1 MRNLPLTSVFET
13 DQVAEVMKPVH
24 RYKMWQHL
32 ISKGNDGSENADN
45 SISRQNW
52 TESIPFSQW
61 SVPKDAIAAVNK
73 GFVNYTTKVVQV
85 QESARGDTTK
95 LLIQLQDGHL
105 IETVIMQH
113 HHYKTVCLSSQIGCK
128 MGCKFC
134 ATGTM
139 GIIGNLTIGEIIEQV
154 VHANNLG
161 KVRNI
166 VFMGMGE
173 PLNNYEAVKAAVEFL
188 VDTRLFSLS
197 PRHVTVSTVGVIK
210 NMRRLTNEHPSVNL
224 ALSLHA
230 PNQAVRLKI
239 VPSASAHKYENLIAE
254 LDYRI
259 NSWNKASD
267 ETKSAAVCDDDD
279 HDDQTSLTSTKLT
292 KNFKKHINNAG
303 IMIEYILIKD
313 INDLP
318 EHAEELG
325 AVLKSRREE
334 LLLNLIPYNPTDI
347 AEDFEPPSLES
358 IDKFVSILTSEKY
371 RIHTRVRHEKGQ
383 DIDGACGQLV
393 VQTNKNSSNS
403 KSKTKDIEDLG
414 TTKGKKKFLK
424 GHRTAAGQNKSLLP
438 TKVTLHGVITAASL
452 GFIALTLFRRRKA

>member
-1 MRNLPLTSVFET
+1 MRNLPLTSVFEM

-32 ISKGNDGSENADN
+32 ISKGNDGSEKADP
-45 SISRQNW
+45 SAPGDW

-61 SVPKDAIAAVNK
+61 SVPKDAISAVAR
-73 GFVNYTTKVVQV
+73 GFVNYTTKVIQV

-113 HHYKTVCLSSQIGCK
+113 HHYRTVCLSSQIGCK

-139 GIIGNLTIGEIIEQV
+139 GIIGNLTIGEIVEQV

-161 KVRNI
+161 RVRNI

-210 NMRRLTNEHPSVNL
+210 NMRRLTNEHPNVNL

-230 PNQAVRLKI
+230 PNQEVRLKI
-239 VPSASAHKYENLIAE
+239 VPSASAHKFGALLAE

-259 NSWNKASD
+259 NSWNAGSD
-267 ETKSAAVCDDDD
+267 EAKSAAACEDEEDDAAA
-279 HDDQTSLTSTKLT
+279 SSSKLT

-358 IDKFVSILTSEKY
+358 IDKFVSILTGEKY

-393 VQTNKNSSNS
+393 VQTHKNASSKG
-403 KSKTKDIEDLG
+403 KSVDIEDQIPG
-414 TTKGKKKFLK
+414 AAKGKGSKKQRFPK
-424 GHRTAAGQNKSLLP
+424 GHRAATDSSLSPGKVALYGAVAAAGLGLL
-438 TKVTLHGVITAASL
+438 
-452 GFIALTLFRRRKA
+452 ALTLFRRRKA

>member
-1 MRNLPLTSVFET
+1 MRNLPLTSIYEV
-13 DQVAEVMKPVH
+13 DQVERVIKPVH
-24 RYKMWQHL
+24 RYKMWLHL
-32 ISKGNDGSENADN
+32 ITKGNDNNKLQALDEFV
-45 SISRQNW
+45 
-52 TESIPFSQW
+52 PFSSW
-61 SVPKDAIAAVNK
+61 SVPRETVATLSKT
-73 GFVNYTTKVVQV
+73 FVQFTTKVIQI

-95 LLIQLQDGHL
+95 LLVQLQDGHL
-105 IETVIMQH
+105 VETVIMQH
-113 HHYKTVCLSSQIGCK
+113 HHYRTVCISSQIGCK

-139 GIIGNLTIGEIIEQV
+139 GIIGNLTVGEIIEQV
-154 VHANNLG
+154 VHANNV
-161 KVRNI
+161 KKIRNV

-173 PLNNYEAVKAAVEFL
+173 PLNNFEAVKSAVEFL
-188 VDTRLFSLS
+188 IDTRLFSLS

-210 NMRRLTNEHPSVNL
+210 NMRRLTEELPQVSL

-230 PNQAVRLKI
+230 PNQEVRLKI
-239 VPSASAHKYENLIAE
+239 VPSAAAHKFEALLAE

-259 NSWNKASD
+259 SSWNSNKGAGKLIENTDGVED
-267 ETKSAAVCDDDD
+267 EEEQS
-279 HDDQTSLTSTKLT
+279 STKFT
-292 KNFKKHINNAG
+292 SRFKKHVNNAG

-347 AEDFEPPSLES
+347 AEDFQPPSTES
-358 IDKFVSILTSEKY
+358 VDRFVSILTSEKY

-393 VQTNKNSSNS
+393 VQTNKNS
-403 KSKTKDIEDLG
+403 TKKNLDIEDIG
-414 TTKGKKKFLK
+414 VSSRTKRSQIPSKP
-424 GHRTAAGQNKSLLP
+424 TSKSLSGN
-438 TKVTLHGVITAASL
+438 VTNLVTAASL
-452 GFIALTLFRRRKA
+452 GYIVFSLFSSKE

>member
-1 MRNLPLTSVFET
+1 MRNLPLTSVFEM

-32 ISKGNDGSENADN
+32 ISKGNDGSEKDDPSAPGD
-45 SISRQNW
+45 W

-61 SVPKDAIAAVNK
+61 SVPKDAISAVAR
-73 GFVNYTTKVVQV
+73 GFVNYTTKVIQV

-113 HHYKTVCLSSQIGCK
+113 HHYRTVCLSSQIGCK

-139 GIIGNLTIGEIIEQV
+139 GIIGNLTIGEIVEQV

-161 KVRNI
+161 RVRNI

-210 NMRRLTNEHPSVNL
+210 NMRRLTNEHPNVNL

-230 PNQAVRLKI
+230 PNQEVRLKI
-239 VPSASAHKYENLIAE
+239 VPSASAHKFGALLAE

-259 NSWNKASD
+259 NSWNAGSD
-267 ETKSAAVCDDDD
+267 EAKSAAACEDEEDDAAA
-279 HDDQTSLTSTKLT
+279 SSSKLT

-358 IDKFVSILTSEKY
+358 IDKFVSILTGEKY

-393 VQTNKNSSNS
+393 VQTHKNASSKG
-403 KSKTKDIEDLG
+403 KSVDIEDQIPG
-414 TTKGKKKFLK
+414 AAKGKGSKKQRFPK
-424 GHRTAAGQNKSLLP
+424 GHRAATDSSLSPGKVALYGAVAAAGLGLL
-438 TKVTLHGVITAASL
+438 
-452 GFIALTLFRRRKA
+452 ALTLFRRRKA